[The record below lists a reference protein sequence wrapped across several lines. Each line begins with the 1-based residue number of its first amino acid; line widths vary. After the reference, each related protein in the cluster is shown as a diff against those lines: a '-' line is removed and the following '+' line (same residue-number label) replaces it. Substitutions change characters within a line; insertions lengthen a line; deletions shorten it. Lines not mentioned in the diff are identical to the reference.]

1 MQALKQKYIEVNKKQ
16 LIIACIDIVCRG
28 GLILP
33 QLAGQV
39 ADKGCCPT
47 EDL

>member
-1 MQALKQKYIEVNKKQ
+1 MQALKHKCIAVNKK
-16 LIIACIDIVCRG
+16 LIIASIDIVCRG
-28 GLILP
+28 GLILT

-39 ADKGCCPT
+39 ADKGCRPT